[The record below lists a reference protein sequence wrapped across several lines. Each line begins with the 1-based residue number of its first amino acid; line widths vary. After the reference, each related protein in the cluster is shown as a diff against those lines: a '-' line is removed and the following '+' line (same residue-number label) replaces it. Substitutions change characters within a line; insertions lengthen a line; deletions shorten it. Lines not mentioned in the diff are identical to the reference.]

1 MRLSDQ
7 PRAAGVLIGV
17 LVGAASWMGNAERTN
32 LALVSAFP
40 DLMTMAAVPL
50 AMYFFVRAR
59 ARVPHP
65 PDLRALRRLGW
76 SVVNTAA
83 VVLAVF
89 LASVAGFWFNQFD
102 GPLITST
109 LAGAVVVTVGVG
121 YASVEVWARLML
133 GTPGKAAKER
143 GEHR

>member
-1 MRLSDQ
+1 MRLSEK
-7 PRAAGVLIGV
+7 PRVAGLVIGV
-17 LVGAASWMGNAERTN
+17 VVGAASWAGNAARTN
-32 LALVSAFP
+32 LGIVSAFP
-40 DLMTMAAVPL
+40 DLMTLAAVPL
-50 AMYFFVRAR
+50 AMYFFVRACV
-59 ARVPHP
+59 RVPHP
-65 PDLRALRRLGW
+65 PDLRSIRRLGW

-102 GPLITST
+102 APLITST

-133 GTPGKAAKER
+133 GAPDQER